1 MPKPGFS
8 SQRALLGYT
17 IALVVLGFDQY
28 TKVLATAHLAYRVP
42 VEVTSWFDLMLAH
55 NTGAAFSF
63 LADAGGW
70 QRWFFVVIAL
80 VVSGVM
86 VVWLSRLGNERRWL
100 GVALGGILGGGL
112 GNLLDRLNHGYV
124 VDFIS
129 LHYAEWYWP
138 AFNIAD
144 SAISVGAVIIV
155 LDSFFGSQSHHPS
168 ETSETTS

>member
-8 SQRALLGYT
+8 SQRALLGYA
-17 IALVVLGFDQY
+17 IALVVLGLDQY
-28 TKVLATAHLAYRVP
+28 TKALATAHLTYRVP
-42 VEVTSWFDLMLAH
+42 VEVTAWFDLMLAH

-70 QRWFFVVIAL
+70 QRWFFVVVAL
-80 VVSGVM
+80 LVSGVM
-86 VVWLSRLGNERRWL
+86 VVWLSRLHADRRWL
-100 GVALGGILGGGL
+100 GLALGGILGGGL
-112 GNLLDRLNHGYV
+112 GNLLDRINHGYV

-129 LHYAEWYWP
+129 LHYDQWYWP

-155 LDSFFGSQSHHPS
+155 LDSLFNSNNHHAS
-168 ETSETTS
+168 ETSETPS